1 MRLSSINFKK
11 LITFICYIVLLCL
24 SGQSIAMT
32 IKVMGAQAEEDTSHQ
47 YFIDLLQL
55 AAQKVEDELGKV
67 NIEVIPRG
75 DLSHASLIRLLN
87 LGEIDVF
94 WAGTNTER
102 ENTLLPIRIPLMRG
116 LLGYRVSIIHKDNVE
131 KFSKP
136 AFDIQQAKACQLT
149 HWPDFKI
156 LQDNG
161 FLVIGV
167 EEFSRI
173 FQLTHKKRCDYFP
186 RAIYEGYSELA
197 QAQRKYPEL
206 TMYEQA
212 LLYYPFPMYYFTNQS
227 NLGKARWIELA
238 LKKMIDDG
246 SFEQLMQNHPLTGHL
261 FPLAKWA
268 DKPVIHLENK
278 QLPPQT
284 PLDDKSLWLQIGK
297 K

>member
-1 MRLSSINFKK
+1 MRFLSINLNK
-11 LITFICYIVLLCL
+11 ITTFACYITLLLL
-24 SGQSIAMT
+24 SGQPIAMT

-55 AAQKVEDELGKV
+55 AAEKVEDELGKV
-67 NIEVIPRG
+67 EIQVVSRG

-94 WAGTNTER
+94 WAGTNTQR
-102 ENTLLPIRIPLMRG
+102 EKTLLPIRIPLMRG
-116 LLGYRVSIIHKDNVE
+116 LLGYRVSITHQDNIE
-131 KFSKP
+131 KFSEP
-136 AFDIQQAKACQLT
+136 AFDIHQAKACQLT

-173 FQLTHKKRCDYFP
+173 FQLTHRKRCDYFP

-197 QAQRKYPEL
+197 QAQLKYPEL
-206 TMYEQA
+206 TMFEQT

-238 LKKMIDDG
+238 LKKMISDG
-246 SFEQLMQNHPLTGHL
+246 SFDELMQNHPLTGHL
-261 FPLAKWA
+261 FPLTKWA
-268 DKPVIHLENK
+268 DKPVIRLENK
-278 QLPPQT
+278 LLPSQT
-284 PLDDKSLWLQIGK
+284 PLDDPSLWLQIGK